1 MFSSTTHLHILTK
14 SQSGGHRVNVLLD
27 TGVSGGSDTRK
38 DCLGEPWS
46 ATEDEAHTH
55 QVKTSTVSRVTSSR
69 PTRTNSSSLILAE
82 SQPT

>member
-27 TGVSGGSDTRK
+27 QGISGGSTQERTA
-38 DCLGEPWS
+38 LGEPWS